1 MGVTTRLYSEGLDID
16 RAVHGLCRAF
26 GTLCLTVPLFLDCLG
41 LSLDLHFHRLTV
53 GLSLRQASN
62 LLGRGLTVRI

>member
-26 GTLCLTVPLFLDCLG
+26 GTLCLTVVPSSWTAWVFPWTCIFIG
-41 LSLDLHFHRLTV
+41 
-53 GLSLRQASN
+53 
-62 LLGRGLTVRI
+62 